1 MQDDGLYEN
10 KKNEKMK
17 KKKKKEDSEEIM
29 EESLVVLDVEPSNI
43 ESLR

>member
-1 MQDDGLYEN
+1 MMGFMKI
-10 KKNEKMK
+10 KKMKKWK
-17 KKKKKEDSEEIM
+17 KKKKKGDSEEIM

>member
-1 MQDDGLYEN
+1 MGFMKI
-10 KKNEKMK
+10 KKMKKWK

-29 EESLVVLDVEPSNI
+29 EESLVMLNVEPSNI

>member
-1 MQDDGLYEN
+1 MGFMKI

-29 EESLVVLDVEPSNI
+29 EESLVMLNVEPSNI

>member
-1 MQDDGLYEN
+1 M
-10 KKNEKMK
+10 KK

-29 EESLVVLDVEPSNI
+29 EESLVMLNVEPSNM

>member
-1 MQDDGLYEN
+1 MKI
-10 KKNEKMK
+10 KKMKKWKK
-17 KKKKKEDSEEIM
+17 KKKKKEDIEEIM

>member
-1 MQDDGLYEN
+1 MMGFM
-10 KKNEKMK
+10 KIKKMK
-17 KKKKKEDSEEIM
+17 KWKKKRKKEDSDEIM

>member
-1 MQDDGLYEN
+1 MGFMKI
-10 KKNEKMK
+10 KKMKKWKK

>member
-1 MQDDGLYEN
+1 MMGFMKI
-10 KKNEKMK
+10 KKMKKWK

>member
-1 MQDDGLYEN
+1 MMGFMKV
-10 KKNEKMK
+10 KKMKKRK

-29 EESLVVLDVEPSNI
+29 EESLVMLDVEPSNI